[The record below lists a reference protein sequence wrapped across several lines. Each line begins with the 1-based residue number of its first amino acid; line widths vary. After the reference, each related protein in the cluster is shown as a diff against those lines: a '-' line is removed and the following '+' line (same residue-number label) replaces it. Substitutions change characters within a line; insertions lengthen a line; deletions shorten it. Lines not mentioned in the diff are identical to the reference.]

1 MKMQVVT
8 RVTRVEKSVMGT
20 KADLFAA
27 AVLPS
32 RLSSKFNFLSRN
44 VQSLSLFK
52 EYTLD
57 II

>member
-8 RVTRVEKSVMGT
+8 RVTRVEKSVTGT

-32 RLSSKFNFLSRN
+32 LLYLKLNFLSRN

-52 EYTLD
+52 ACMLD
-57 II
+57 FT

>member
-32 RLSSKFNFLSRN
+32 LLSSKFNFLSRN

>member
-1 MKMQVVT
+1 MQVVT

-32 RLSSKFNFLSRN
+32 LLYSKFNFFIVV

-52 EYTLD
+52 ACTLD
-57 II
+57 IIYI